1 MSTLIKDR
9 KGKLLFFFFP
19 NISFLQIVFEAY
31 LILKVL
37 YDFGMVI

>member
-1 MSTLIKDR
+1 MSTLIKAR
-9 KGKLLFFFFP
+9 KGKVFFFFP